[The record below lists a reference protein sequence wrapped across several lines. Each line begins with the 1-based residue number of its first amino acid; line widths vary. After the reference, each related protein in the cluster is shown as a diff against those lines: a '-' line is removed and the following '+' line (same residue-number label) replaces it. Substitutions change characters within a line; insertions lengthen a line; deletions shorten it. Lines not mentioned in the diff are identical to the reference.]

1 MTPRDI
7 WELFWD
13 KFTMYKVYFY
23 QGWQYASVI
32 VGLFN
37 IATLLIV
44 SNFTQ
49 YLPESMRYSTVIY
62 AVMIMAVLVVGTTIF
77 GSVAFYKGGQR
88 ENNMVLKNSTDLNG
102 KLDEMNNEIKQ
113 LRKEIKV
120 KQLRNEIKERR

>member
-1 MTPRDI
+1 M
-7 WELFWD
+7 FWD

-23 QGWQYASVI
+23 QGWQYASVV

-44 SNFTQ
+44 SNFTE
-49 YLPESMRYSTVIY
+49 YLPESMRYSSVVY
-62 AVMIMAVLVVGTTIF
+62 AFIIMAVLVVGTTIF

-102 KLDEMNNEIKQ
+102 LLNEMNKEIKE
-113 LRKEIKV
+113 LRKEI
-120 KQLRNEIKERR
+120 RENRR